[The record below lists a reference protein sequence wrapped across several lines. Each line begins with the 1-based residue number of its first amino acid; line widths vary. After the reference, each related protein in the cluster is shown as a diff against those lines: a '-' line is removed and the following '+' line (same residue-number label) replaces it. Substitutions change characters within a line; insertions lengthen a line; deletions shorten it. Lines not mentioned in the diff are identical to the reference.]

1 MLKMKTKHIKL
12 FEQFTTSG
20 SGSGMD
26 PVIIAKGDWS
36 GILLDP
42 TNENISLYASFIQP
56 STFTVD
62 YLTNPKAGE
71 APDVSYD
78 IYDDVETIVDEIISG
93 DQGGHVLAPK
103 DLKYPSHPKGTQ
115 GDMDEKNG
123 IQRMVI
129 DPSID
134 PEEIR
139 SALQEGVDIINSDP
153 YDQEG
158 SEAEDIAT
166 DPSASSIYTPEF
178 INHCK
183 MLVAGKPTSMNRELI
198 FNIK

>member
-1 MLKMKTKHIKL
+1 MKYVKL
-12 FEQFTTSG
+12 FETFTS
-20 SGSGMD
+20 SGSGMN

-42 TNENISLYASFIQP
+42 TNENISLNASFIQP
-56 STFTVD
+56 STFIVD

-71 APDVSYD
+71 APEYKYDDD
-78 IYDDVETIVDEIISG
+78 IYDDIEIIVEDIVSG
-93 DQGGHVLAPK
+93 DQNGHILAPS
-103 DLKYPSHPKGTQ
+103 DFKYPSHPKGTQ

-123 IQRMVI
+123 IQRMVL

-139 SALQEGVDIINSDP
+139 SALQEAVDIINSQP

-158 SEAEDIAT
+158 IEAEAIAT

-178 INHCK
+178 IAHCK
-183 MLVAGKPTSMNRELI
+183 RIIAGKSSSMNRELV